1 MKLRWNCYLLA
12 LAAISILSSGQAIAQ
27 DFRMPGYGDYSGY
40 ALLPS
45 DSIYLA
51 RNDTDMPT
59 HSSGTTIEEPFRESW
74 FTANKIHG
82 YLGLSS
88 LILAGVAAATAP
100 DDDEGAPATP
110 VNKGTHHNAATAAAA
125 LGAAAVTSGFLL
137 HWDDVNPE
145 NGLLDRDNLHM
156 LLGVLATA
164 GFIAAVSQAPQ
175 ESHAT
180 LGMAG
185 GVAMGIG
192 IVLEW

>member
-1 MKLRWNCYLLA
+1 MA
-12 LAAISILSSGQAIAQ
+12 LVVISIQCAGQAIGQ
-27 DFRMPGYGDYSGY
+27 DLRMPGHGSYSGY
-40 ALLPS
+40 SLLPS

-51 RNDTDMPT
+51 QND
-59 HSSGTTIEEPFRESW
+59 SGTPAYSASAEENPFRESW

-100 DDDEGAPATP
+100 DDDDGAA
-110 VNKGTHHNAATAAAA
+110 VQSNRGTHHNAATAAAA
-125 LGAAAVTSGFLL
+125 LGAASATSGFIL
-137 HWDDVNPE
+137 HWDDVNLE
-145 NGLLDRDNLHM
+145 NGILDRDNLHM

-164 GFIAAVSQAPQ
+164 GFIAAVSQAPE
-175 ESHAT
+175 ESHAG